1 MASVTVHFAFI
12 IDGEG
17 DEFDIVPDSQFTIKR
32 TAQSDNKSNY
42 YLDGKTSGYK
52 EVTDRVKEI
61 GIDLTT
67 SRFLILQVLKHFAQF
82 FLRYIFFRVRSSRFR

>member
-12 IDGEG
+12 VDDGDDFKVIEG
-17 DEFDIVPDSQFTIKR
+17 SEFTIRR
-32 TAQSDNKSNY
+32 TAHSDNKSNY

-67 SRFLILQVLKHFAQF
+67 SRFLILQVPVATH
-82 FLRYIFFRVRSSRFR
+82 VRHLIENI

>member
-12 IDGEG
+12 MDGEG
-17 DEFDIVPDSQFTIKR
+17 EDFEIMEGSEFTIKR
-32 TAQSDNKSNY
+32 TAHDDNSSKY
-42 YLDGKTSGYK
+42 YLNGKTSGYK

-67 SRFLILQVLKHFAQF
+67 SRFLILQVLASLALIPCSAPFAHHCA
-82 FLRYIFFRVRSSRFR
+82 LAG